1 VGALLNAAWV
11 VAAEL
16 IILCLAG
23 FIFFHRRGNT
33 LAEAFAYGLV
43 STLMTLS
50 FLLQLSLMAGLPAAS
65 LAVEIPLVVF
75 AAAYVSKHRKVL
87 VHGWRSTRALYS
99 RAPLAGAAFGLLAA
113 YLACQAYIIPPTT
126 DYWQPLGQILLYA
139 RHAAQLSSD
148 AMPASPS
155 PTNTLVLPYLFL
167 RFQTDLGVGLLG
179 FMAYLAVGCSAYA
192 LSRRYAWQ
200 PTAAT
205 VAVIIVSMPR
215 LVYLSTSP
223 GYDIIPAATAMF
235 CLLAA
240 FRAIES
246 PNLPD
251 LYLLGLGI
259 LFMISGSFMS
269 HVFPLILIPLTGI
282 LLIRRHGL
290 HTWWAMISTRP
301 FLLLA
306 CLLPAAVFSHVWL
319 LLPDAAGGGTGPGAL
334 APPPVAFNDDGI
346 QGALAN
352 ALRYTLQSIH
362 FTQPIDSLLNWT
374 TGFSPTETLQ
384 NLHDRLIVP
393 ILGNR
398 GAADVVQISWLP
410 DEKLSWFGP
419 FGFLLVMP
427 AVGYAA
433 KKAPRRL
440 KAISIALI
448 GYFFLLAL
456 IPAWRP
462 ENVRYFDVFFVC
474 GGICIAFFLPPWR
487 LSRNRRHFL
496 VFICAGMM
504 LYAATCNIH
513 KPALGWPLGK
523 TGGSIWQSSGW
534 GLNRSFAAKN
544 IYGDD
549 RLEKTLPLADT
560 GERLWLIY
568 TDFSFT
574 YPFLLHLPNAR
585 ILSATK
591 VTPGVVDQLR
601 DGGAEFLI
609 FIDGAPPY
617 WLEKGFGETIWL
629 KTTGAQRRPGAIVH
643 FDRSKTIRQER

>member
-1 VGALLNAAWV
+1 
-11 VAAEL
+11 
-16 IILCLAG
+16 
-23 FIFFHRRGNT
+23 
-33 LAEAFAYGLV
+33 
-43 STLMTLS
+43 M
-50 FLLQLSLMAGLPAAS
+50 
-65 LAVEIPLVVF
+65 
-75 AAAYVSKHRKVL
+75 
-87 VHGWRSTRALYS
+87 
-99 RAPLAGAAFGLLAA
+99 
-113 YLACQAYIIPPTT
+113 
-126 DYWQPLGQILLYA
+126 
-139 RHAAQLSSD
+139 
-148 AMPASPS
+148 
-155 PTNTLVLPYLFL
+155 
-167 RFQTDLGVGLLG
+167 
-179 FMAYLAVGCSAYA
+179 
-192 LSRRYAWQ
+192 
-200 PTAAT
+200 
-205 VAVIIVSMPR
+205 
-215 LVYLSTSP
+215 
-223 GYDIIPAATAMF
+223 
-235 CLLAA
+235 
-240 FRAIES
+240 
-246 PNLPD
+246 
-251 LYLLGLGI
+251 
-259 LFMISGSFMS
+259 
-269 HVFPLILIPLTGI
+269 
-282 LLIRRHGL
+282 
-290 HTWWAMISTRP
+290 
-301 FLLLA
+301 
-306 CLLPAAVFSHVWL
+306 
-319 LLPDAAGGGTGPGAL
+319 
-334 APPPVAFNDDGI
+334 
-346 QGALAN
+346 
-352 ALRYTLQSIH
+352 RYTLQSIH

-398 GAADVVQISWLP
+398 GAADVVRISWLP

-433 KKAPRRL
+433 RKAPRRL

-609 FIDGAPPY
+609 FIDGAPPS
-617 WLEKGFGETIWL
+617 WIEKGFGETIWL

-643 FDRSKTIRQER
+643 FDRSTTIRQER